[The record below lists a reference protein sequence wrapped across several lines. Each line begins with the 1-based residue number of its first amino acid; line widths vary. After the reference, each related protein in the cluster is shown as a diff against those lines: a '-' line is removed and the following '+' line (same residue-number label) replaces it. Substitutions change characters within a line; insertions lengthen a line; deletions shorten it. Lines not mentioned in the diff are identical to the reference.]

1 MCGQG
6 VAGFVLI
13 VCVISAKVRHTAR
26 SSVVGA
32 STTGIISRL
41 CSAFLVFRVRLP
53 GILGYLSDL
62 AMKKAIVSVKKVR
75 ISASKFTHWYLLMAY
90 SAHDLFVR

>member
-6 VAGFVLI
+6 AVGFVLI
-13 VCVISAKVRHTAR
+13 VCVVSAKVRYTAW

-41 CSAFLVFRVRLP
+41 CGAFFVFRVRLP
-53 GILGYLSDL
+53 GILRNLSDL
-62 AMKKAIVSVKKVR
+62 TMEKAIVSVKKFRV
-75 ISASKFTHWYLLMAY
+75 ASPEATNWYLPMAY
-90 SAHDLFVR
+90 STHDLFVC